1 MSAKITGNEPAMP
14 TANSDRGI
22 DFGLTIRQHYA
33 GLAMQGIVSNFF
45 LQSEM
50 GKGMNEAFAKDAVAL
65 ADALIEALNEDVT
78 TP

>member
-1 MSAKITGNEPAMP
+1 
-14 TANSDRGI
+14 
-22 DFGLTIRQHYA
+22 
-33 GLAMQGIVSNFF
+33 
-45 LQSEM
+45 M